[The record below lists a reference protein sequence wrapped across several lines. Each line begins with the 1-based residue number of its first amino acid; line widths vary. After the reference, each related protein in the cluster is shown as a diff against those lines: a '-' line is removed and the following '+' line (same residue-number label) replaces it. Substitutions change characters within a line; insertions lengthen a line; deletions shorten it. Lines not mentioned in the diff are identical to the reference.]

1 MYEANANGTCAG
13 ATFPGYPGSPDVT
26 LKFDVAR
33 AVIIGAVATGGVGGD
48 NWVSEQNP
56 GSVQTG
62 DLQIESKSGQ
72 NKRIFVRFNLTGAGI
87 SGTVNSALLRMQL
100 VSAGSNFPRTH
111 TANRVTTPLAREHDY
126 LDQSACVSA
135 ATDSQSAPRTPLP
148 ALIRWSVTSDVQGFV
163 NSSLVNNGWCIK
175 DATEN
180 AAGNNNGS
188 YKATEANTA
197 TDKTQGPVLLVDY
210 SAASPTPTSTP
221 TSTPTATATAT
232 ATPTATATFTPTPTP
247 TPTCNPPSVATN
259 PISQTVTYGV
269 PSVMFTA
276 SANGT
281 PAPTVQWQISTGW
294 SLHGHWRGYEHDI
307 DYPQSDIRNER
318 QSISG
323 RVHKFLRSRNGYI
336 HRSYADGQPGLADD
350 NGRAT

>member
-1 MYEANANGTCAG
+1 MRQVPTARALR
-13 ATFPGYPGSPDVT
+13 ATFPGFPGSPDVT

-72 NKRIFVRFNLTGAGI
+72 NKRIFVRFNLTGTGI
-87 SGTVNSALLRMQL
+87 SGTVDSALLRMQL

-111 TANRVTTPLAREHDY
+111 TANRVTTPAWLESTITWTNQPAFN
-126 LDQSACVSA
+126 S

-148 ALIRWSVTSDVQGFV
+148 ALIRWSVTTDVQGFV

-180 AAGNNNGS
+180 AAGANNGS
-188 YKATEANTA
+188 YKATDANTA

-221 TSTPTATATAT
+221 TSTPTATSTPT
-232 ATPTATATFTPTPTP
+232 STPTATATFTPTPTP
-247 TPTCNPPSVATN
+247 TPTAAATNLVVTAASGTYGGTTTLTATLSKTSDSSPVSGKTITFTLNGNPAGTGVTNASGVAT
-259 PISQTVTYGV
+259 SSTVTLCGS
-269 PSVMFTA
+269 SV
-276 SANGT
+276 
-281 PAPTVQWQISTGW
+281 
-294 SLHGHWRGYEHDI
+294 
-307 DYPQSDIRNER
+307 
-318 QSISG
+318 
-323 RVHKFLRSRNGYI
+323 
-336 HRSYADGQPGLADD
+336 
-350 NGRAT
+350 